1 LNFSQPSTVT
11 FVPSELGGH
20 KGLDNLTRDFQSD
33 DARAQTEHIHIV
45 VFNALMG
52 RIVVMA

>member
-1 LNFSQPSTVT
+1 VT
-11 FVPSELGGH
+11 FVPGELGSH
-20 KGLDNLTRDFQSD
+20 KGLDDLARDFQSN

-45 VFNALMG
+45 VFNTLMG